1 MFPDIFK
8 YLYIYIY
15 IYTYIYSTYMYIY
28 IYTHHIS
35 IYIQIIHI
43 NMLEAGMCACR
54 RDIPSEDLRATISLP
69 RAHPGISSIKLKRAY
84 AVITSFCMWSG
95 DHLESLYRH
104 RRPPRTF
111 PPPTAPSQPRMEHK
125 LLSYR
130 VPLNAPPFLL
140 IPLVG

>member
-1 MFPDIFK
+1 M
-8 YLYIYIY
+8 
-15 IYTYIYSTYMYIY
+15 Y

-54 RDIPSEDLRATISLP
+54 RAIPSEDLRATISLP

-111 PPPTAPSQPRMEHK
+111 PPTTAPSQRPA
-125 LLSYR
+125 
-130 VPLNAPPFLL
+130 VPAYPPCRLIYYIMCIIYAPADLGHNCWHD
-140 IPLVG
+140 VRKNNQNVK